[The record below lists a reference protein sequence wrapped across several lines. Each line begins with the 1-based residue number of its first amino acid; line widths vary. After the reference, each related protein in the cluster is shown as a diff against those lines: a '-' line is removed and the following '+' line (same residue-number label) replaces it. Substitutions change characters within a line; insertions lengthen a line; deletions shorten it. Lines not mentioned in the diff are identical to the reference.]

1 MQLFSWTQMYG
12 GMLMCAVNSGFT
24 SKPTTAEPSR
34 ENRRSFLG
42 ALLAVGAAFV
52 GALLSVP
59 LVRFALFPLIRQT
72 TDTKK
77 SPVGSLSEFATLMEP
92 ALRTIQIE
100 QIDGWRKTVSEK
112 AVYIT
117 KDRQD
122 QLCVLSSIC
131 PHLGCTV
138 PWNKEKKQFV
148 CPCHG
153 GTFSADGSRVSG
165 PSQRG
170 MDTLETSVED
180 GKLLVRFE
188 YFRQLVSDK
197 EVVG

>member
-1 MQLFSWTQMYG
+1 
-12 GMLMCAVNSGFT
+12 MCAVNSEGLT
-24 SKPTTAEPSR
+24 SKSTTAEPLG

-72 TDTKK
+72 TDTRK
-77 SPVGSLSEFATLMEP
+77 SPVGSLSEFASLTEP
-92 ALRTIQIE
+92 AMRTIQIE

-117 KDRQD
+117 KDQRD

-138 PWNKEKKQFV
+138 PWNKEKKQFI

-153 GTFSADGSRVSG
+153 GTFSTDGSRVSG

>member
-1 MQLFSWTQMYG
+1 MY
-12 GMLMCAVNSGFT
+12 AENSEVVGHKSST
-24 SKPTTAEPSR
+24 GESSR
-34 ENRRSFLG
+34 QNRRSFLG
-42 ALLAVGAAFV
+42 ALLGVGSVFV

-59 LVRFALFPLIRQT
+59 LIRFALFPLIRRT
-72 TDTKK
+72 TDLK
-77 SPVGSLSEFATLMEP
+77 SSPIGSVSEFSSLSEP
-92 ALRTIQIE
+92 AMRTIQIE

-117 KDRQD
+117 KNQQG
-122 QLCVLSSIC
+122 QLAVLTSIC

-138 PWNKEKKQFV
+138 PWNKEKKQFI

-153 GTFSADGSRVSG
+153 GTFAADGSRVSG

-170 MDTLETSVED
+170 MDALETSVQD
-180 GKLLVRFE
+180 GQLLVRFQ

-197 EVVG
+197 EIVG

>member
-1 MQLFSWTQMYG
+1 MG
-12 GMLMCAVNSGFT
+12 GGVLMCAEDSEGVTQISATG
-24 SKPTTAEPSR
+24 EPSPQ
-34 ENRRSFLG
+34 NRRSFLG
-42 ALLAVGAAFV
+42 ALVALGSVFV

-59 LVRFALFPLIRQT
+59 LIRFAIFPIIRRT
-72 TDTKK
+72 TDLK
-77 SPVGSLSEFATLMEP
+77 SSRVGSLREFSSLTEP

-112 AVYIT
+112 VVYIT
-117 KDRQD
+117 KDQRN
-122 QLCVLSSIC
+122 QLSVLTSIC

-138 PWNKEKKQFV
+138 PWNKEKKQFI

-170 MDTLETSVED
+170 MDNLETSVQD
-180 GKLLVRFE
+180 GQLLVRFQ